1 MAKNFYQYIGPG
13 NQTLYGYER
22 QYNGKQLRKKGF
34 TLKSAAEK
42 HLRQAM
48 DDIDD
53 AARGNPRLKPTTAQE
68 ALEIYRH
75 VLEVKARD
83 KSDSYA
89 RNNKYKCGVIQEFV
103 DNFGPTR
110 PIRECTQTDLLEF
123 YQTLCF
129 RPSLEKNS
137 AGTLMGSIKGMIKA
151 AQETKPDLAN
161 WQRPKLKTSTDS
173 KYERRVVEPWEYA
186 TLVRALLDPPFIP
199 SPRRRA
205 QRKSSWR
212 DAADA
217 VQLLRMCGGRL
228 NEVLRMKLDQ
238 FMWQKGKF
246 ILHATKTENKRDLP
260 LWNPIKDVV
269 QRRIHEG
276 LTDGEYLFARA
287 AKISKSFDTLIS
299 HACLEAGK
307 AAKLDYGRANG
318 FTCHSLR
325 HTFITDMMKAT
336 DRDIKLVMSWSGHR
350 SLESFKIYL
359 HPTEEGR
366 ILGAQHT
373 DSVAD
378 FLRTFTGHEVEAGQ
392 QAVISE
398 FVKPLKQQQVTA

>member
-1 MAKNFYQYIGPG
+1 
-13 NQTLYGYER
+13 
-22 QYNGKQLRKKGF
+22 
-34 TLKSAAEK
+34 
-42 HLRQAM
+42 
-48 DDIDD
+48 
-53 AARGNPRLKPTTAQE
+53 
-68 ALEIYRH
+68 
-75 VLEVKARD
+75 
-83 KSDSYA
+83 
-89 RNNKYKCGVIQEFV
+89 
-103 DNFGPTR
+103 
-110 PIRECTQTDLLEF
+110 
-123 YQTLCF
+123 
-129 RPSLEKNS
+129 
-137 AGTLMGSIKGMIKA
+137 MIKA

-186 TLVRALLDPPFIP
+186 TLVRILLDPPFIP
-199 SPRRRA
+199 SPRRRV
-205 QRKSSWR
+205 QRQSSWR

-246 ILHATKTENKRDLP
+246 ILHATKTENKRDIP

-287 AKISKSFDTLIS
+287 AKSPKSFDTIIS
-299 HACLEAGK
+299 HACLQAGE

-373 DSVAD
+373 NSVAD
-378 FLRTFTGHEVEAGQ
+378 FLRTFKGQQVEAAQ
-392 QAVISE
+392 QALVSQ
-398 FVKPLKQQQVTA
+398 FVKPLKQQQVTG